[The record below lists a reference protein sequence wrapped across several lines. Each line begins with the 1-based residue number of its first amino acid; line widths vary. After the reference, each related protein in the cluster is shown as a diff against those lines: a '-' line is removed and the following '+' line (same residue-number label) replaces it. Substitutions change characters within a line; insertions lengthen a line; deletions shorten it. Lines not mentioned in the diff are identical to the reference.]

1 MFGRLKQ
8 YVFSGVKNHHKDETN
23 RRIIVLNLFA
33 AVGMSITFLLG
44 TRAFI
49 DAEYSLSTTLYIAS
63 VVFATSQQ
71 LQVRFST
78 ARART
83 WSITLLISC
92 LMVLTLLLIIT
103 GGKDNTGPL
112 WMYLVPPV
120 TMFFAGF
127 VGGLLALITFTIT
140 CAIFLFGFNDAAF
153 VADYT
158 YAFKTRLLYSFL
170 TVSFLSAFYEYS
182 RQKSYD
188 TALYLSEQFE
198 RQAKHDHLTNLLNR
212 RGAQQCLDR
221 EYARM
226 LRSKRP
232 FSVAIADV
240 DRFKSINDTL
250 GHEQGDEVLRQIAK
264 IFSSR
269 LRGQDILARWGG
281 EEFMF
286 IFADTNE
293 AGAVKALESIKEVL
307 SKAPL
312 DINSKQIHVTSSFG
326 VSEVSADM
334 DTSSAIRRA
343 DQALYFA
350 KDTGRNRVCASSS
363 ISPSPLSSS
372 TLLKEE

>member
-1 MFGRLKQ
+1 MLSRLKQ
-8 YVFSGVKNHHKDETN
+8 YVLSGVKSHQKDETN

-49 DAEYSLSTTLYIAS
+49 DAEYPLSTTLYTAS
-63 VVFATSQQ
+63 IVFALSQQ
-71 LQVRFST
+71 LQVRFSS
-78 ARART
+78 ASART

-127 VGGLLALITFTIT
+127 VRGLLTLIAFTIT

-153 VADYT
+153 VANYT

-250 GHEQGDEVLRQIAK
+250 GHEQGDKVLRQIAK

-269 LRGQDILARWGG
+269 LRAQDILARWGG

-293 AGAVKALESIKEVL
+293 AGAVNALESIKEVL

-312 DINSKQIHVTSSFG
+312 NIDGNKIHVTSSFG
-326 VSEVSADM
+326 VSEVTT
-334 DTSSAIRRA
+334 DTDISSAIRRA
-343 DQALYFA
+343 DHALYFA
-350 KDTGRNRVCASSS
+350 KDNGRNRVCASSS
-363 ISPSPLSSS
+363 ICSSPLSSS
-372 TLLKEE
+372 SPLKVQ